1 MGNPITSPPA
11 SSLRLQ
17 QRLWSTTPRA
27 SPLITLGLSNADV
40 GRLTYL
46 SPKHR
51 QVLHPHDLPQ
61 DRRRQPRPGVL
72 WGIDTASHRTATA
85 STTGAAHP
93 YHWQDGRGALRVSL
107 APAATRM
114 ALRLEPSAGQGRAAR
129 PTGGGGAVRGWQKT
143 MTRPGQRSGPRPHHR
158 GEIRPDAWRH
168 TSKPWTSTCCRGAT
182 PTPERVASRP
192 HPPCRSC
199 HESHPQS
206 EGCGDTGD
214 RALRDRPDLWW
225 CRSLVAAA
233 LGADPLPPA
242 TIDRPV
248 GWPVRRSNVDVGAEE
263 DGAFAG
269 WSAPW
274 RQRSPSESS
283 QCRRQ
288 GPSLRIRTPSSPPRV
303 APPTPAADRLACGR
317 VGCWAKPSCVVVPCP
332 PR

>member
-1 MGNPITSPPA
+1 MSRYAAGPPGGIPSPSEGLALRSPPWAIRTTSPPGIQPSPPAA
-11 SSLRLQ
+11 SLVDHAKGLASHHPGPQ
-17 QRLWSTTPRA
+17 QRRC
-27 SPLITLGLSNADV
+27 SPAHL
-40 GRLTYL
+40 
-46 SPKHR
+46 PQPEHR
-51 QVLHPHDLPQ
+51 QVLYPHDLPQ
-61 DRRRQPRPGVL
+61 DRRRQPRPEVL
-72 WGIDTASHRTATA
+72 RGIDTASHPTATA

-93 YHWQDGRGALRVSL
+93 YHWQMDVAFSASVSL
-107 APAATRM
+107 PTSTRM

-143 MTRPGQRSGPRPHHR
+143 MTRPARDRDPRPHNR

-225 CRSLVAAA
+225 CRSLVAGA

-248 GWPVRRSNVDVGAEE
+248 GWPVR
-263 DGAFAG
+263 
-269 WSAPW
+269 
-274 RQRSPSESS
+274 
-283 QCRRQ
+283 
-288 GPSLRIRTPSSPPRV
+288 
-303 APPTPAADRLACGR
+303 
-317 VGCWAKPSCVVVPCP
+317 
-332 PR
+332 